1 MKALML
7 NIASLDHRLISS
19 VNNWAQ
25 KQNLVNKIF
34 YLITFSGDGY
44 FYPIIA
50 AVLIFINFQLGIVFL
65 KVGLLAYVIEL
76 PLYLIIK
83 NSAKRKRPFDF
94 LKNIVHQ
101 VSPPDKFSFP
111 SGHTSAAFVFATLI
125 SLMVPALAPSAYI
138 WAVLVGISRVYLGVH
153 FPTDIL
159 AGTVLGML
167 STYISYIIIF

>member
-7 NIASLDHRLISS
+7 NIASLDHLLISS

-25 KQNLVNKIF
+25 KRKLVNKLF
-34 YLITFSGDGY
+34 YLITISGDGY
-44 FYPIIA
+44 LYP
-50 AVLIFINFQLGIVFL
+50 VLTAILILINFNLGTVFL
-65 KVGLLAYVIEL
+65 KVGLLAYAIEL
-76 PLYLIIK
+76 PLYLLIK
-83 NSAKRKRPFDF
+83 NGTKRKRPFDF
-94 LKNIVHQ
+94 HKHIVNK

-125 SLMVPALAPSAYI
+125 SLMLPALAPSAYI

-167 STYISYIIIF
+167 STYVSFMIIF